1 MDDCISLF
9 QLLFIYNIYNNI
21 NINIKNN
28 INNNNNNLQFKWKSE
43 SATDYWATTSY
54 IMKFYVIT
62 LYVSEVITFY
72 YILRR
77 NKTYLRK
84 GMEI

>member
-28 INNNNNNLQFKWKSE
+28 INDNNNNL
-43 SATDYWATTSY
+43 
-54 IMKFYVIT
+54 
-62 LYVSEVITFY
+62 
-72 YILRR
+72 
-77 NKTYLRK
+77 
-84 GMEI
+84 